1 MSSASDI
8 NMNSVARTIL
18 VDVSLARSD
27 AQSVADTL
35 RVIDE
40 QVAPLGL
47 QRKFE
52 VLQLTDSQLYIYV
65 SKSYASGTLRI
76 YPSKKLAT
84 LTIEESSE
92 DQAMTNED
100 IESLRKQ
107 LMRELE
113 VRVVR
118 VPHLKRG
125 PPVANYYTSANE
137 RLFEYDFEEILF
149 EKKSDFQEVKILK
162 SPTMGAVL
170 FLDDLQN
177 LGECDLPYTHGIMNF
192 GDYSY
197 TDKEILIL
205 GGGDGGLLHE
215 LLKEKPKFVTMID
228 IDDVVMKSCR
238 KFLRGACGDAL
249 DSYEGDNYQVIVGDC
264 LKYMDKY
271 ANEGRKFDAIFG
283 DLTDVPIVTGEN
295 GNEQQHEQWQFL
307 SKVVNDSLKLLKV
320 GGVFQNHATGKG
332 CGNALETYENFLK
345 TLKDT
350 HFTKRSR
357 FVPSFLEDWVFY
369 SVYLDK

>member
-1 MSSASDI
+1 MTMSDI
-8 NMNSVARTIL
+8 NTNSVARTIL
-18 VDVSLARSD
+18 VDVRLSSSD
-27 AQSVADTL
+27 AQAVTETL
-35 RVIDE
+35 RVLDE
-40 QVAPLGL
+40 QLAPLGL
-47 QRKFE
+47 KRHFD
-52 VLQLTDSQLYIYV
+52 VIQLADSQLHIYI
-65 SKSYASGTLRI
+65 SSSHASGTLRI

-92 DQAMTNED
+92 DRAMTNED
-100 IESLRKQ
+100 IELLRKQ

-113 VRVVR
+113 TNVVR

-125 PPVANYYTSANE
+125 TPVPNYYTTANE
-137 RLFEYDFEEILF
+137 RVVEYDFEEVLF
-149 EKKSDFQEVKILK
+149 EKKSEFQEVKILK

-177 LGECDLPYTHGIMNF
+177 LGECDLPYTQGLMNF
-192 GDYSY
+192 GEYSY
-197 TDKEILIL
+197 TDKDVLIL

-238 KFLRGACGDAL
+238 KFLRGACGDCL
-249 DSYEGDNYQVIVGDC
+249 DSYEGENFKVIVGDC
-264 LKYMDKY
+264 LEYMDRY
-271 ANEGRKFDAIFG
+271 RDEGRKFDVIFG
-283 DLTDVPIVTGEN
+283 DLTDVPIVAGEE
-295 GNEQQHEQWQFL
+295 GNAQQNEQWQFL
-307 SKVVNDSLKLLKV
+307 SKVVIDSLKLLNI

-332 CGNALETYENFLK
+332 CVISLGHYEDFLK
-345 TLKDT
+345 TLKNT

-369 SVYLDK
+369 SIYLDK